1 MDKNVLNKAC
11 LGIDSTVS
19 DVIASLE
26 ESGLQIVV
34 VVSDD
39 MTLLGLVTD
48 GDIRRGLLR
57 GYGLESCVTEIMVTS
72 PMVVDDTTTR
82 DKAVNLMLD
91 HKIHHIPVVDEHYH
105 LLNLYLLDDEF
116 VTPEYENTLVIMAG
130 GFGKRLMPHT
140 ENCPKPML
148 PIAGKPMLEHILER
162 AISQGFKNF
171 VISVFYLSEVIK
183 DHFKDGALWNVNIEY
198 IQEKSPLGTAGA
210 LSLLSKKQ
218 SLPIIVS
225 NGDLLTN
232 VGYKEI
238 LEYHVKHTSVATMAV
253 RNHETQNPYG
263 VVKTNGVNIVGFE
276 EKPIH
281 HSIVNAGI
289 YVLEPVV
296 LEFLNEGGVCDM
308 PTLFERLKEASHRTV
323 VFPMHERWLDVGKPD
338 DLELASSYILVP

>member
-1 MDKNVLNKAC
+1 MDKNILNKVC
-11 LGIDSTVS
+11 LGVDATVS

-57 GYGLESCVTEIMVTS
+57 GYGLEACVTEIMATS
-72 PMVVDDTTTR
+72 PMVVDDTTPR

-91 HKIHHIPVVDEHYH
+91 HKIHHIPVVDEHYR

-116 VTPEYENTLVIMAG
+116 ATPEYENTLVIMAG

-140 ENCPKPML
+140 ETCPKPML

-171 VISVFYLSEVIK
+171 VISVFYLPEVIK

-218 SLPIIVS
+218 SLPFIVS
-225 NGDLLTN
+225 NGDVLTT